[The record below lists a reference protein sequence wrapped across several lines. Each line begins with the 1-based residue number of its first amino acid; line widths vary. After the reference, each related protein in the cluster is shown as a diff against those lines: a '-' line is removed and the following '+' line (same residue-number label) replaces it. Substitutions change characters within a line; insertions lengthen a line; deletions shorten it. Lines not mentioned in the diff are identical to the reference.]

1 MKQTLTFIL
10 FLLLPTPLLSAAD
23 LRLASVF
30 SDHMVLQREQSVPV
44 WGVADAGESIT
55 VKFANQT
62 QTTTADKNGKWI
74 IELDSMKANAEPQ
87 SLIVQ
92 SNKEQ
97 PNKEQRR
104 VELTDVL
111 VGEVWLA
118 SGQSNMEWEMQ
129 RKPDSKADI
138 PNSTHPNLRLFAVPL
153 TTALTP
159 QDHVEANWTRSSP
172 ETSASFSAIGY
183 YFGLRLHEELG
194 VPVGM
199 IQSAWGGTRIEPWT
213 SVEGVEAVPTLKSE
227 ADRIRS
233 QTPGTPAYRKS
244 QEAHLQQ
251 VQQWTESLSS
261 ALDHNQAAP
270 PLPTQPAT
278 LTKSAATP
286 TTLYNAMIHPLV
298 PMAIRGAIW
307 YQGEANRKDGLGYVD
322 KKKALLASWRN
333 AFKQPELPFY
343 FVQIAPYQY
352 SDEDPEM
359 LARFWVAQRECMK
372 IPHTGMSVITDIAE
386 LKDIHPQHKKE
397 VARRLSLWAL
407 ADTYDQ
413 VGIDPSG
420 PLYENHKVDGA
431 TIRVTFNHADS
442 GLASRGR
449 KPLTD
454 FEIAGI
460 DGNFHPA
467 TATID
472 GNQIVVQSANV
483 PEPKAVRFGWN
494 KLAMPNLMDKDG
506 LPACSFHTHWPIDPS
521 LGDNVALGCTWE
533 SSDPNVS
540 GWNTGLTDGVWGNRS
555 PECFATGKSEEFPKS
570 VTIDLKK
577 PQPINLV
584 RFGVPDVGSTKT
596 VAISVSHDGKTFQE
610 VGSHS
615 FGQGKAERAVASFD
629 DTEAKYVR
637 LTFQDHHAPL
647 AGGYSNAYAFT
658 SEVEVY
664 QAK

>member
-1 MKQTLTFIL
+1 MKQILAFTL
-10 FLLLPTPLLSAAD
+10 FLLLPTPLISAAE
-23 LRLASVF
+23 LKLASVF

-44 WGVADAGESIT
+44 WGVANAGESIT

-62 QTTTADKNGKWI
+62 KTTTADESGKWKV
-74 IELDSMKANAEPQ
+74 ELDSMKANAEPQ
-87 SLIVQ
+87 SLIVE
-92 SNKEQ
+92 SSKE
-97 PNKEQRR
+97 PSRL
-104 VELTDVL
+104 ELTDVL

-129 RKPDSKADI
+129 MKADSKADI
-138 PNSTHPNLRLFAVPL
+138 PNSTHSNLRLFAVPL

-159 QDHVEANWTRSSP
+159 QDDVDANWTRSSP

-213 SVEGVEAVPTLKSE
+213 SVDGFEAVPALSSE

-233 QTPGTPAYRKS
+233 QTPGTTEYRKS
-244 QEAHLQQ
+244 QETHLQQ
-251 VQQWTESLSS
+251 VQKWTESLKASL
-261 ALDHNQAAP
+261 AQNQAAP

-278 LTKSAATP
+278 LAKNQGTP
-286 TTLYNAMIHPLV
+286 TALYNAMIHPLV

-307 YQGEANRKDGLGYVD
+307 YQGESNHGEGLGYVD

-343 FVQIAPYQY
+343 FVQIVPYQY
-352 SDEDPEM
+352 GEEDPEI
-359 LARFWVAQRECMK
+359 LARFWVAQRECIK
-372 IPHTGMSVITDIAE
+372 IPNTGMAVITDIAE

-407 ADTYDQ
+407 ADTYGQAD
-413 VGIDPSG
+413 IDPSG
-420 PLYENHKVDGA
+420 PLYANHKVDGA
-431 TIRVTFNHADS
+431 AIRVMFSNADS
-442 GLASRGR
+442 GLASRDG

-472 GNQIVVQSANV
+472 GNQVVVQSANV
-483 PEPKAVRFGWN
+483 PKPKQVRFGWN
-494 KLAMPNLMDKDG
+494 KLAMPNLMDNDG

-521 LGDNVALGCTWE
+521 LGYNLSLGCTWE
-533 SSDPNVS
+533 SSDPNAW
-540 GWNTGLTDGVWGNRS
+540 GWNSGLTDGVWGNRN
-555 PECFATGKSEEFPKS
+555 PQCFATGVSDEFPKS

-577 PQPINLV
+577 TQPINLV

-596 VAISVSHDGKTFQE
+596 VAISLSEDGKTFQE
-610 VGSHS
+610 VGTHS
-615 FGQGKAERAVASFD
+615 FGQGKAERAVVAFA
-629 DTEAKYVR
+629 DTTARFVR
-637 LTFQDHHAPL
+637 LTYLDHHSGL
-647 AGGYSNAYAFT
+647 AGGYNNTFAFT

-664 QAK
+664 RAK